1 MKPDQLSWII
11 WDFFKQ
17 HISRQKKKKKGKD
30 HTFGR
35 NEKWFL
41 WQLDLDTENLFQ
53 AIHKPN
59 SCKLFIMYNKLYE
72 TCNEKMRVTCFR
84 TRRVNENYLRRR
96 DWVRCGSWCSLLNWL
111 NEFLSIPRRPP
122 QSSPVDT
129 NVTFVKEKKKVECAL
144 TT

>member
-17 HISRQKKKKKGKD
+17 HISRQKKKKGKD

-35 NEKWFL
+35 NEKWLL

-84 TRRVNENYLRRR
+84 TRRVNENYLRRKDR
-96 DWVRCGSWCSLLNWL
+96 VRCGSWCSLLNWL
-111 NEFLSIPRRPP
+111 NEFLSIPRGPP
-122 QSSPVDT
+122 TLHQLTQMSRSLR
-129 NVTFVKEKKKVECAL
+129 KKKMWNVP
-144 TT
+144 